1 MATSYINERTAEY
14 YLVPALKRI
23 LEKDFYDVA
32 PVFPWLSRE
41 FSKISKEL
49 HNSDKFSLLAM
60 FPRRPK
66 VGPDECRTIY
76 AIINSE
82 LEEFCEV
89 CEQYDVPV
97 IAGCSNAST
106 FWNLSRGD
114 DVVWLDIRHPG
125 LDSYLNPI
133 SHSAA
138 RLREQDVRA
147 QPFAGHRV
155 LRGTRQVGPG
165 IGASPDVWL
174 AIQASVLFD
183 EGGALTRG

>member
-23 LEKDFYDVA
+23 LEEDFYDVA

-49 HNSDKFSLLAM
+49 HNSDEFSVLAM

-76 AIINSE
+76 ATINSE
-82 LEEFCEV
+82 LEKFCEV
-89 CEQYDVPV
+89 CEEYDVPV
-97 IAGCSNAST
+97 VAGCSNAST
-106 FWNLSRGD
+106 FWDLSRGD
-114 DVVWLDIRHPG
+114 DVVWLDIRSHG

-147 QPFAGHRV
+147 LARRSPSLDIDSFEELVRSARASEPNRMYGSLYKPV
-155 LRGTRQVGPG
+155 YFLMK
-165 IGASPDVWL
+165 GA
-174 AIQASVLFD
+174 
-183 EGGALTRG
+183 R